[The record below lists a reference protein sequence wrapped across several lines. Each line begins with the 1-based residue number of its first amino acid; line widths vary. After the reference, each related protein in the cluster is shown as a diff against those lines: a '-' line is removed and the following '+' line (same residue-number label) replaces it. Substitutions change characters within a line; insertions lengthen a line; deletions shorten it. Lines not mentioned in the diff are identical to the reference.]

1 MENMD
6 SIISARWIIPVV
18 PEGKILNNHS
28 VLINNGHIHD
38 IIPTDELTGRYE
50 SSHHIHMNDHALL
63 PGFINA
69 HCHTPMTLLRGVAD
83 DLPLKSWLEKHIW
96 PLEGKW
102 ADDKFCYDGTEL
114 AIAELLRSGSTSFI
128 DMYFFPEATA
138 EVIDECGYRASIGLT
153 VIEFPTKWAQTTDE
167 YFDKCLQVHNEYQ
180 HHPLI
185 ETHFA
190 PHAPYTVSDDSMKRI
205 RTLCNELEI
214 PIQMH
219 IHETQQEVDDSIELH
234 GKRPLQRLEDLG
246 FLGPDLQAVH
256 MTALTDDEIE
266 LLVKRGVHVMHCPQ
280 SNMKLASGIAPI
292 PKLLKAGVNVALG
305 TDGAASNN
313 DLDMIGEMQSAAMLA
328 KVGSGDATAV
338 SAEQALTMATIG
350 GARAMGIDNKVGSLE
365 LGKQADMIA
374 IDLSKLEQ
382 QPLFNPISQIV
393 YSGDKRLVSDAWVAG
408 RHLMKNRELTTLD
421 YDKILHKTKQWQ
433 EKLSS

>member
-1 MENMD
+1 
-6 SIISARWIIPVV
+6 
-18 PEGKILNNHS
+18 
-28 VLINNGHIHD
+28 
-38 IIPTDELTGRYE
+38 
-50 SSHHIHMNDHALL
+50 
-63 PGFINA
+63 
-69 HCHTPMTLLRGVAD
+69 
-83 DLPLKSWLEKHIW
+83 
-96 PLEGKW
+96 
-102 ADDKFCYDGTEL
+102 
-114 AIAELLRSGSTSFI
+114 
-128 DMYFFPEATA
+128 
-138 EVIDECGYRASIGLT
+138 
-153 VIEFPTKWAQTTDE
+153 
-167 YFDKCLQVHNEYQ
+167 
-180 HHPLI
+180 
-185 ETHFA
+185 
-190 PHAPYTVSDDSMKRI
+190 
-205 RTLCNELEI
+205 
-214 PIQMH
+214 
-219 IHETQQEVDDSIELH
+219 
-234 GKRPLQRLEDLG
+234 
-246 FLGPDLQAVH
+246 
-256 MTALTDDEIE
+256 
-266 LLVKRGVHVMHCPQ
+266 MHCPQ